1 MNAVIIIVAL
11 IVAIVATIISI
22 GIVKTYRSVK
32 GGNTTTCGSPDNI
45 DYEDEDED
53 ENESSAQYE

>member
-1 MNAVIIIVAL
+1 MKAVIIIVAL

-22 GIVKTYRSVK
+22 GIVQTHKSVK

-45 DYEDEDED
+45 DNDDDD

>member
-22 GIVKTYRSVK
+22 GIVKTSKSVK

-45 DYEDEDED
+45 DYDDD

>member
-45 DYEDEDED
+45 DYDDDD

>member
-22 GIVKTYRSVK
+22 GIVKTSKSVK

-45 DYEDEDED
+45 DYDDDD

>member
-45 DYEDEDED
+45 DYDDD